1 MKQDYTLDE
10 LQTEMTALAQLF
22 DSVTLADPCMGL
34 LDPATLQPLNK
45 VAAMP
50 ALDAAGRGMKIEKA
64 ADGLRTVIAKGIT
77 VADTPCVLLLGM
89 PLPRNLQADG
99 AEDAFTRALSQMED
113 DLRRDYVT
121 GVYNSV
127 YLNEAFRPRAERAA
141 LDGKPVGVVMVRVNE
156 YWQLREKESN
166 SAADCCLNMASGIL
180 QLVVGPDHD
189 KAVLA
194 RLNDG
199 FFAIVTVGTPA
210 AQMARAVN
218 EAMNASRREFNISL
232 SRRGSF
238 TVAIASAIVV
248 SLVLTVAWPV
258 LLQRDPIYPILMARL
273 HAALPGYEFAVD
285 TRPVSRNPHEM
296 LCSEADAALYLPFG
310 PLQPEIERT
319 PILHNTFYLIVSPE
333 HPLTGRS
340 TLALADLAGQQLFYE
355 PLYQEMVDLAVVQ
368 PGLPF
373 SAPSWHM
380 VENYECV
387 YNDLLAGRGMFLCP
401 MKYPAF
407 PAAWYLPLQLPLP
420 DTCLLTLRDDPRPEI
435 QRLREVFTAVYA
447 SRAKLLGEE

>member
-22 DSVTLADPCMGL
+22 DSVTLADPRMGL

-50 ALDAAGRGMKIEKA
+50 ALDAAGRGLKIEKA
-64 ADGLRTVIAKGIT
+64 ADGLRTVIAQGIT

-99 AEDAFTRALSQMED
+99 AEDAFTRALSQMQD

-156 YWQLREKESN
+156 YWQLREQESD

-199 FFAIVTVGTPA
+199 YFAIVTVGTPDAPGCARGDECLPPGVQHLAVPPRQLYRGHRLRRVGRDGLLGYDALSGTA
-210 AQMARAVN
+210 APVNRIKHPPCVHTGIDRQTYTRGILLCRAI
-218 EAMNASRREFNISL
+218 MKKCFRRS
-232 SRRGSF
+232 
-238 TVAIASAIVV
+238 
-248 SLVLTVAWPV
+248 
-258 LLQRDPIYPILMARL
+258 
-273 HAALPGYEFAVD
+273 
-285 TRPVSRNPHEM
+285 
-296 LCSEADAALYLPFG
+296 C
-310 PLQPEIERT
+310 RT
-319 PILHNTFYLIVSPE
+319 PRWARTRWTS
-333 HPLTGRS
+333 
-340 TLALADLAGQQLFYE
+340 
-355 PLYQEMVDLAVVQ
+355 
-368 PGLPF
+368 
-373 SAPSWHM
+373 
-380 VENYECV
+380 
-387 YNDLLAGRGMFLCP
+387 
-401 MKYPAF
+401 
-407 PAAWYLPLQLPLP
+407 
-420 DTCLLTLRDDPRPEI
+420 
-435 QRLREVFTAVYA
+435 
-447 SRAKLLGEE
+447 

>member
-22 DSVTLADPCMGL
+22 DSVTLADPRMGL

-50 ALDAAGRGMKIEKA
+50 ALDAAGRGLKIEKA
-64 ADGLRTVIAKGIT
+64 ADGLRTVIAQGIT

-99 AEDAFTRALSQMED
+99 AEDAFTRALSQ
-113 DLRRDYVT
+113 
-121 GVYNSV
+121 
-127 YLNEAFRPRAERAA
+127 NEAFRPRAERAA

-210 AQMARAVN
+210 ARMARAVN
-218 EAMNASRREFNISL
+218 EAMNASRR
-232 SRRGSF
+232 GSF
-238 TVAIASAIVV
+238 TVAIASAEWGETASWDMTL
-248 SLVLTVAWPV
+248 SLA
-258 LLQRDPIYPILMARL
+258 Q
-273 HAALPGYEFAVD
+273 
-285 TRPVSRNPHEM
+285 
-296 LCSEADAALYLPFG
+296 
-310 PLQPEIERT
+310 
-319 PILHNTFYLIVSPE
+319 
-333 HPLTGRS
+333 
-340 TLALADLAGQQLFYE
+340 
-355 PLYQEMVDLAVVQ
+355 
-368 PGLPF
+368 
-373 SAPSWHM
+373 
-380 VENYECV
+380 
-387 YNDLLAGRGMFLCP
+387 
-401 MKYPAF
+401 
-407 PAAWYLPLQLPLP
+407 
-420 DTCLLTLRDDPRPEI
+420 
-435 QRLREVFTAVYA
+435 QRL
-447 SRAKLLGEE
+447 

>member
-22 DSVTLADPCMGL
+22 DSVTLADPRMGL

-50 ALDAAGRGMKIEKA
+50 ALDAAGRGLKIEKA
-64 ADGLRTVIAKGIT
+64 ADGLRTVIAQGIT

-99 AEDAFTRALSQMED
+99 AEDAFTRALSQMQD

-156 YWQLREKESN
+156 YWQLREQESD

-199 FFAIVTVGTPA
+199 FFAIVTVGILVFWTSQAMA
-210 AQMARAVN
+210 ARMAQAVH

-238 TVAIASAIVV
+238 TVAIASAEWGETASWDMTL
-248 SLVLTVAWPV
+248 SLA
-258 LLQRDPIYPILMARL
+258 Q
-273 HAALPGYEFAVD
+273 
-285 TRPVSRNPHEM
+285 
-296 LCSEADAALYLPFG
+296 
-310 PLQPEIERT
+310 
-319 PILHNTFYLIVSPE
+319 
-333 HPLTGRS
+333 
-340 TLALADLAGQQLFYE
+340 
-355 PLYQEMVDLAVVQ
+355 
-368 PGLPF
+368 
-373 SAPSWHM
+373 
-380 VENYECV
+380 
-387 YNDLLAGRGMFLCP
+387 
-401 MKYPAF
+401 
-407 PAAWYLPLQLPLP
+407 
-420 DTCLLTLRDDPRPEI
+420 
-435 QRLREVFTAVYA
+435 QRL
-447 SRAKLLGEE
+447 

>member
-22 DSVTLADPCMGL
+22 DSVTLADPRMGL

-50 ALDAAGRGMKIEKA
+50 ALDAAGRGLKIEKA
-64 ADGLRTVIAKGIT
+64 ADGLRTVIAQGIT

-99 AEDAFTRALSQMED
+99 AEDAFTRALSQMQD

-156 YWQLREKESN
+156 YWQLREKESD

-199 FFAIVTVGTPA
+199 YFAIVTVGTPA
-210 AQMARAVN
+210 ARMSVSMGIRTRTMMDKSTRNLATMLAEGSGQGVLDCKRAERDYP
-218 EAMNASRREFNISL
+218 EASPGAFKLCHELGAFQSDAEETW
-232 SRRGSF
+232 RG
-238 TVAIASAIVV
+238 VV
-248 SLVLTVAWPV
+248 
-258 LLQRDPIYPILMARL
+258 
-273 HAALPGYEFAVD
+273 
-285 TRPVSRNPHEM
+285 
-296 LCSEADAALYLPFG
+296 
-310 PLQPEIERT
+310 
-319 PILHNTFYLIVSPE
+319 
-333 HPLTGRS
+333 
-340 TLALADLAGQQLFYE
+340 
-355 PLYQEMVDLAVVQ
+355 
-368 PGLPF
+368 
-373 SAPSWHM
+373 
-380 VENYECV
+380 
-387 YNDLLAGRGMFLCP
+387 
-401 MKYPAF
+401 
-407 PAAWYLPLQLPLP
+407 
-420 DTCLLTLRDDPRPEI
+420 
-435 QRLREVFTAVYA
+435 
-447 SRAKLLGEE
+447 

>member
-22 DSVTLADPCMGL
+22 DSVTLADPRMGL

-50 ALDAAGRGMKIEKA
+50 ALDAAGRGLKIEKA
-64 ADGLRTVIAKGIT
+64 ADGLRTVIAQGIT

-99 AEDAFTRALSQMED
+99 AEDAFTRALSQMQD

-156 YWQLREKESN
+156 YWQLREKESD

-238 TVAIASAIVV
+238 TVAIASVGRDGLLGYDALSGTAAPVNRIKHPPCVHTGIDRQTYTRGILLCRAIMKKCCRR
-248 SLVLTVAWPV
+248 S
-258 LLQRDPIYPILMARL
+258 
-273 HAALPGYEFAVD
+273 
-285 TRPVSRNPHEM
+285 
-296 LCSEADAALYLPFG
+296 C
-310 PLQPEIERT
+310 RT
-319 PILHNTFYLIVSPE
+319 PRWARTRWTS
-333 HPLTGRS
+333 
-340 TLALADLAGQQLFYE
+340 
-355 PLYQEMVDLAVVQ
+355 
-368 PGLPF
+368 
-373 SAPSWHM
+373 
-380 VENYECV
+380 
-387 YNDLLAGRGMFLCP
+387 
-401 MKYPAF
+401 
-407 PAAWYLPLQLPLP
+407 
-420 DTCLLTLRDDPRPEI
+420 
-435 QRLREVFTAVYA
+435 
-447 SRAKLLGEE
+447 

>member
-22 DSVTLADPCMGL
+22 DSVTLADPRMGL

-50 ALDAAGRGMKIEKA
+50 ALDAAGRGLKIEKA
-64 ADGLRTVIAKGIT
+64 ADGLRTVIAQGIT

-99 AEDAFTRALSQMED
+99 AEDAFTRALSQMQD

-156 YWQLREKESN
+156 YWQLREQESD
-166 SAADCCLNMASGIL
+166 SAANCCLNMASGIL

-210 AQMARAVN
+210 ARMARAVH

-238 TVAIASAIVV
+238 TVAIASAEWGETA
-248 SLVLTVAWPV
+248 SWDMTLSGTAAPV
-258 LLQRDPIYPILMARL
+258 NRIKHPPCVHTGIDRQTYTRGILLCRAIMKKCCR
-273 HAALPGYEFAVD
+273 
-285 TRPVSRNPHEM
+285 RS
-296 LCSEADAALYLPFG
+296 C
-310 PLQPEIERT
+310 RT
-319 PILHNTFYLIVSPE
+319 PRWARTRWMS
-333 HPLTGRS
+333 
-340 TLALADLAGQQLFYE
+340 
-355 PLYQEMVDLAVVQ
+355 
-368 PGLPF
+368 
-373 SAPSWHM
+373 
-380 VENYECV
+380 
-387 YNDLLAGRGMFLCP
+387 
-401 MKYPAF
+401 
-407 PAAWYLPLQLPLP
+407 
-420 DTCLLTLRDDPRPEI
+420 
-435 QRLREVFTAVYA
+435 
-447 SRAKLLGEE
+447 